1 MSSHA
6 ETEQKPIY
14 IETILPRIIVSGRNF
29 QLSETMGNFNE
40 TVKGEDANRL

>member
-6 ETEQKPIY
+6 ETEQKPIE
-14 IETILPRIIVSGRNF
+14 IKTILPRIIVSARNF

-40 TVKGEDANRL
+40 TVKGEDASHL